1 MSHTQAPQAAYVV
14 WQRGKQDSL
23 IEAKFPKAEKTRLFL
38 RASFPL
44 LFRFPLLHIAE
55 HLQRKGQASFLFSR
69 ISYGAQELAVFLLE
83 NSPSDIKRHS
93 SKGRKRIPS
102 PQTTGRDR
110 RKTLYV
116 NTRWL
121 RTSAP

>member
-44 LFRFPLLHIAE
+44 LFRFPLLQSIY
-55 HLQRKGQASFLFSR
+55 KGKDTPVSSFQEFPTAHRSLPYSFLKIHLPILKDIPIR
-69 ISYGAQELAVFLLE
+69 EGKEFLPHKQRE
-83 NSPSDIKRHS
+83 ETEERPSMS
-93 SKGRKRIPS
+93 IP
-102 PQTTGRDR
+102 GG
-110 RKTLYV
+110 
-116 NTRWL
+116 
-121 RTSAP
+121 